1 MNFYSTVEGFKK
13 MCGYTINDIWFPRVT
28 KILEI
33 KAKPALYR
41 YYGDLNSYAEGEV
54 FLKNSATEGTMI
66 HEAVEKIMVGE
77 SPIIDPSIAPAVRAF
92 TDFIEKKKIQVD
104 KAWVEKQVVHYNER
118 YAGTIDSL
126 ALIDGKFGVLD
137 IKTSKAIYRD
147 YNLQTAAYMGVL
159 QDEFKN
165 LQTRWILRIDQTRSC
180 MKCRATLR
188 QKGGRD
194 KVTAYG
200 AKAKACD
207 HEWNDTQGSI
217 ELQEMP
223 YWKNDFE
230 AFLSAKKLWEWEN
243 EDWLKKA
250 GYLS

>member
-1 MNFYSTVEGFKK
+1 MHYYSTVEGFKK
-13 MCGYTINDIWFPRVT
+13 LCGYTINDTWYPRVT

-41 YYGDLNSYAEGEV
+41 YYGDLNSFAEGEV
-54 FLKNSATEGTMI
+54 ILKNSASEGTLI
-66 HEAVEKIMVGE
+66 HETIEKIMVGE
-77 SPIIDPSIAPAVRAF
+77 SPAIDPSIAPAVRAF
-92 TDFIEKKKIQVD
+92 MNFVDQKKIQVD
-104 KAWVEKQVVHYNER
+104 KAWVERQVVHIGER
-118 YAGTIDSL
+118 YAGTIDSM

-159 QDEFKN
+159 HEEFKN
-165 LQTRWILRIDQTRSC
+165 LQTRWILRIDQNRNC
-180 MKCRATLR
+180 LKCRATLR

-194 KVTAYG
+194 KITAYG
-200 AKAKACD
+200 DKAKNCA
-207 HEWNDTQGSI
+207 HEWGEAQGHI
-217 ELQEMP
+217 ELKEEP
-223 YWKNDFE
+223 FWKADFE

-250 GYLS
+250 DYLK